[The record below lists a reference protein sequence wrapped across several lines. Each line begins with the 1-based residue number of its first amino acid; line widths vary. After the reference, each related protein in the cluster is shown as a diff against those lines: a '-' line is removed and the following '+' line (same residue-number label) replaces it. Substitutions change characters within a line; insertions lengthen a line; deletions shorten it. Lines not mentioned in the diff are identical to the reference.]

1 MAQLTIDMDEG
12 LLADMVALALAERRE
27 AVEIVHAALTQYLHE
42 RGAVRPPKSVKVSG
56 LGNSVSVTALPRL
69 PASLAER
76 KRLGERTGGMWRD
89 RDVDGLQYQLAQR
102 SEW

>member
-1 MAQLTIDMDEG
+1 MAQLTIDVDEG
-12 LLADMVALALAERRE
+12 LMADMAALALAERRE
-27 AVEIVHAALTQYLHE
+27 AVEIVHTALTQYLHE
-42 RGAVRPPKSVKVSG
+42 HGAVRSPKSVKVSG
-56 LGNSVSVTALPRL
+56 LGNSVSVAAVPRV

-76 KRLGERTGGMWRD
+76 KRLGERTGGIWKD